1 MSSYFCIEYYRNN
14 DSKKSKNKL
23 VTTKKISKRGRPR
36 GFDVD
41 KAIAT
46 ALDLFHRRGYDGVG
60 IAELS
65 KSIGI
70 TAPSLYSAFGNKRSL
85 FEQVL
90 KHYAQTSGGWLTAV
104 LAQEGEL
111 EDIVADFFSRAAE
124 MYTADPS
131 RCGCLIMDATRN
143 CSDESAIALTA
154 GFKQA
159 TKQLICDRLKAGAPD
174 LPASAIEVLASYICV
189 VLVGLSGS
197 ARDGMDAAQL
207 KAAADIASKGFNQQL
222 QQYQAQQHEVTDP

>member
-1 MSSYFCIEYYRNN
+1 M
-14 DSKKSKNKL
+14 KNKL
-23 VTTKKISKRGRPR
+23 VTTKKMQKRGRPR

-41 KAIAT
+41 SAIAT
-46 ALDLFHRRGYDGVG
+46 ALELFHRRGYDGVG

-70 TAPSLYSAFGNKRSL
+70 TAPSLYAAFGNKRSL

-90 KHYAQTSGGWLTAV
+90 KRYAQTSGGWLPAV

-111 EDIVADFFSRAAE
+111 EEIIADFFWRAAE
-124 MYTADPS
+124 VYTADADC
-131 RCGCLIMDATRN
+131 CGCLIMDATRN
-143 CSDESAIALTA
+143 CSDEAAKALTD
-154 GFKQA
+154 GFKLA
-159 TKQLICDRLKAGAPD
+159 TRQLICDRLKAGSSD
-174 LPASAIEVLASYICV
+174 LSASAVEALANYICM

-207 KAAADIASKGFNQQL
+207 KAAAEIASKGFNQQL
-222 QQYQAQQHEVTDP
+222 QQYRIQQHQGNDR